1 MVIILYRMGAFHL
14 LGQIV
19 HGLSKRKPKFR
30 TSKFLS
36 RNGLFHLHKS
46 VPFTEKRPR
55 KPETGIKD
63 RFEQIED
70 EFLFGILANIPCG
83 TTRLHFQMFRCSRK
97 FNTGTTRKLVF
108 HVHFGK
114 WKAPNVSQIL
124 LKKRG
129 KLLVKRKSVADR
141 QNGGNFQLS
150 HLVFSLEVRAF
161 SQQDA
166 SKVDCRVSRLN
177 QTAYLWFLK
186 IYFHIYQSIN
196 ICTKEGIYSGVIL

>member
-1 MVIILYRMGAFHL
+1 MVIILYRMGAFHF

-36 RNGLFHLHKS
+36 RNRVYHLHKS
-46 VPFTEKRPR
+46 VPLTEKRPR

-63 RFEQIED
+63 RFEKTRTRISVW
-70 EFLFGILANIPCG
+70 NIPCG
-83 TTRLHFQMFRCSRK
+83 TTRLHFQMFRCSPK
-97 FNTGTTRKLVF
+97 FYTGTTRKLVF

-114 WKAPNVSQIL
+114 WKAPNVSEIL
-124 LKKRG
+124 
-129 KLLVKRKSVADR
+129 
-141 QNGGNFQLS
+141 
-150 HLVFSLEVRAF
+150 LVFSLEVRAF

-166 SKVDCRVSRLN
+166 SKVGCWVSRLN
-177 QTAYLWFLK
+177 QTAHLWFLK

-196 ICTKEGIYSGVIL
+196 ICTKEGIYSKVII